1 VLRAPPCKNPAT
13 HNNSPDLVHSVDLLE
28 LIARSEW
35 PVVVG
40 GALFLFR
47 RPLVKL
53 IGRINSTKVEALGF
67 KAEFEMGL
75 EEVENLT
82 PPSTEELELVHKIT
96 HDEKGKGEN
105 LSQWIQKPSW
115 SSYTPEPS
123 PEAVVLG
130 AWTWLEVNTRAMIEA
145 IHPRNYRSDIFES
158 RRLYEAAREFG
169 LTEDDIKSL
178 GKLHELRN
186 KVAHSTESIL
196 TWDDAM
202 RFKEATERLVA
213 RMKVKWEEIR
223 PKQSDASSKRTDK

>member
-1 VLRAPPCKNPAT
+1 MKTFEELE
-13 HNNSPDLVHSVDLLE
+13 SLYILE
-28 LIARSEW
+28 LIARTEW
-35 PVVVG
+35 PVAVG

-47 RPLVKL
+47 QPLKAL
-53 IGRINSTKVEALGF
+53 IDRINLTKLEGLGF
-67 KAEFEMGL
+67 SAVFEKGL
-75 EEVENLT
+75 DKVDGLT
-82 PPSTEELELVHKIT
+82 PPSAEELELRYKIT

-105 LSQWIQKPSW
+105 LVQWFQKPSW

-158 RRLYEAAREFG
+158 RRLYGAAREFG
-169 LTEDDIKSL
+169 LDDDEIQSL
-178 GKLHELRN
+178 ETLRDLRN
-186 KVAHSTESIL
+186 RVAHSTESIL

-213 RMKVKWEEIR
+213 RMKIKWEQIR
-223 PKQSDASSKRTDK
+223 GEK